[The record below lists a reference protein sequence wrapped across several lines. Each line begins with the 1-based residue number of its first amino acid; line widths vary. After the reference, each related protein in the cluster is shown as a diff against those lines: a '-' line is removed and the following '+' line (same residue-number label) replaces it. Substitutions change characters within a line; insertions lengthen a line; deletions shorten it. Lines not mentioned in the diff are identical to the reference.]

1 MHYGHL
7 LRAVGRRRGLD
18 EPVFRRHI
26 RSLLERG
33 TKHLYVFGTAGEGY
47 AVDDEQ
53 FDRITTVFSEEMRAG
68 GAEPMVGIISLS
80 LSTVIRRIERACERG
95 IQRFQ
100 ISLPSWGACTP
111 KETFAF
117 FKETCGQFPD
127 RQFMH
132 TT

>member
-1 MHYGHL
+1 MEKRYSCCIMGTCC
-7 LRAVGRRRGLD
+7 VPWDGEGGLD

-100 ISLPSWGACTP
+100 ISLPSWRKRSRTSWRSSSGSIP
-111 KETFAF
+111 
-117 FKETCGQFPD
+117 
-127 RQFMH
+127 
-132 TT
+132 